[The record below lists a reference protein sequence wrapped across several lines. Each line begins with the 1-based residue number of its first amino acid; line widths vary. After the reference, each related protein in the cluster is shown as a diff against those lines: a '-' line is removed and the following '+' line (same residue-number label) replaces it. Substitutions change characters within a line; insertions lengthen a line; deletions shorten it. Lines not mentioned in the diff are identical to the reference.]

1 MVKINA
7 FAQEIRAVNKE
18 EKKVLT
24 LVLALPE
31 VQEKVKRIR
40 QQSNGKSQLSLNVSA
55 LPDIYIPYYQINVID
70 PAPSYEILYQ
80 FAVDPKTYQI
90 YYYDPVKN
98 RQYTL
103 TEWRKM
109 RK

>member
-7 FAQEIRAVNKE
+7 LAQEIRAVNKE

-31 VQEKVKRIR
+31 VQEKVKLIR
-40 QQSNGKSQLSLNVSA
+40 QLGNGKSQLSLNVSA
-55 LPDIYIPYYQINVID
+55 LPDIYIPYYQVNVIN
-70 PAPSYEILYQ
+70 PAPSYKILYQ

-90 YYYDPVKN
+90 YYYDPIKN
-98 RQYTL
+98 HQYTL
-103 TEWRKM
+103 ADWRKM